1 MIKKKTKIQAN
12 EYPYNN
18 KSRFNKQKQFEV
30 EIKNEFKK
38 ATKKKRKK
46 VIIMKKNRGGRRRRR
61 RRRRRNNSDERRRG
75 KTIFSFPFL
84 FLFFFQN

>member
-38 ATKKKRKK
+38 ATKKSEKSNNNEKK
-46 VIIMKKNRGGRRRRR
+46 
-61 RRRRRNNSDERRRG
+61 
-75 KTIFSFPFL
+75 
-84 FLFFFQN
+84 